1 MTGRK
6 SQLSKFNAKWSKDQ
20 VDQAVLKEKAARK
33 AIEENNLCTQGEKVM
48 EEMTKKSEEVFAV
61 IARSGMEAFIKT
73 WNNSMESVVRETV
86 RAEMNSMRTMIREE
100 MESAMSG
107 MFQGMNEAMANIV
120 NGTTP
125 APKPVPVRGP
135 LSQRV
140 KSQDT
145 DKDLI
150 LTHVD
155 GNPVLVANR
164 VPKMKRGRRGSVDWT
179 SPESAKSYMFVLL
192 TEAVEQGAD
201 ITSPRNFKTL
211 GGKFNTAYQKGLPA
225 IFGKG
230 KEKTGTWGTLVELY
244 YQQ

>member
-48 EEMTKKSEEVFAV
+48 EEMSKKSEEVFAV

-125 APKPVPVRGP
+125 APEPVRGP

-140 KSQDT
+140 KSQTT
-145 DKDLI
+145 DDDLI

-155 GNPVLVANR
+155 GNPVLVANPT
-164 VPKMKRGRRGSVDWT
+164 PKMKRGRRGSVDWNDA
-179 SPESAKSYMFVLL
+179 ESTKTYMFILL
-192 TEAVEQGAD
+192 TEAIEQGAD
-201 ITSPRNFKTL
+201 ITSPRTFKAL

>member
-6 SQLSKFNAKWSKDQ
+6 SQLSKFNAKWSKNQ

-33 AIEENNLCTQGEKVM
+33 AIEENDLCTQGEKVM

-125 APKPVPVRGP
+125 APEPVRGP

-155 GNPVLVANR
+155 GNPVLVDNR
-164 VPKMKRGRRGSVDWT
+164 APKMKQRRSRSSVDWNDA
-179 SPESAKSYMFVLL
+179 ESAKTYMFVLL

-230 KEKTGTWGTLVELY
+230 KEKTGTWGTLIELY